1 MFLLNKKTGGFP
13 VRYLKGKEIRK
24 LFLDY
29 FAKHGHE
36 IVPSSP
42 LVPADD
48 PTLLFTNAGMVQFK
62 KVFLGQEE
70 RPYKRAA
77 SCQKCVRAGGKH
89 NDLENVGYTARHH
102 TFFEMLGNFSF
113 GDYFKEEAIYYAW
126 DFLTKVLE
134 LPKER
139 LYVTVY
145 KDDDEAFSLWQKIAG
160 LPAERIVRLGEKDN
174 FWAMGDTGPCGPC
187 SEIIFDQ
194 GPEVGCGRPDCQ
206 VGCDC
211 DRYLELW
218 NLVFMQYER
227 DEKGNLSPLP
237 RPCID
242 TGMGLERITATIQ
255 GVKTNFDCDLFAGL
269 MAKISD
275 LTGFIYG
282 EDKKRDV
289 AFRVIADHS
298 RAAAFL
304 IADGVLPSNEGRG
317 YVLRRIIRRAVR
329 FGRTLGLEKPFLYDT
344 ASVVVEEMSDV
355 YPELL
360 RAAQTIEKI
369 LVLEEERF
377 RETLERGLA
386 LLEEELK
393 KLSQA
398 GQKVIPGAFIFK
410 LYDTYGFP
418 YDIVRDIALER
429 GFELDMLGFE
439 KEMAKQRER
448 SRKAWKGEMAKAPQ
462 VFIKLLEKG
471 LGKEFVGYETT
482 EAEAEILAMVKDGQ
496 EVEEI
501 SAGEKAEAVFSET
514 PFYGEAGGQVGDT
527 GLVIGPEGQAEVTD
541 TYRLGEL
548 FIHKLKVKT
557 GKLKKGEKVKLSV
570 FSSRRAAIARHHTAT
585 HLLHA
590 ALRRLLGDHVH
601 QAGSLVAPERLR
613 FDFTHFEP
621 LTQEEIF
628 ALEDLINARVR
639 DNLPVEVKLMS
650 YQEAVKQG
658 AMALFGEKYEDKV
671 RVIRIGSFSME
682 LCGGTHVHRTG
693 DLGFFKIVSE
703 SSVSAG
709 VRRIEA
715 VVGEPA
721 VNFVHDLE
729 KEKATLA
736 AKLKVA
742 PAELHKRIDTLL
754 KQLKEAQEEIESL
767 KRQLAR
773 GSLEELLS
781 QVKEINGVKLLAAE
795 VTAKDAKTMREMGDF
810 LRNKLGSGVIV
821 LGAAANGKA
830 QLLAMVTKDLK
841 DKVHAG
847 KIIAELAQVVGG
859 RGGGRPDMAQGGGPK
874 GEALKE
880 ALIKAEEVVAKM
892 LG

>member
-1 MFLLNKKTGGFP
+1 
-13 VRYLKGKEIRK
+13 VRYLKGKEIRR

-29 FAKHGHE
+29 FARHGHE

-113 GDYFKEEAIYYAW
+113 GDYFKREAIAFAW
-126 DFLTKVLE
+126 EFLTKELE
-134 LPKER
+134 LPVER
-139 LYVTVY
+139 LYVTIY
-145 KDDDEAFSLWQKIAG
+145 QDDDEAAELWKEVAG
-160 LPAERIVRLGEKDN
+160 LPPERIVRLGEKDN

-194 GPEVGCGRPDCQ
+194 GPEVGCGRPDCR

-227 DEKGNLSPLP
+227 DESGRLSPLP

-269 MAKISD
+269 MAKITD
-275 LTGFIYG
+275 LTGFHYG
-282 EDKKRDV
+282 EDQKRDV

-298 RAAAFL
+298 RASAFL

-317 YVLRRIIRRAVR
+317 YVLRRIIRRAIR
-329 FGRTLGLEKPFLYDT
+329 FGRALGLEKPFLYET
-344 ASVVVEEMSDV
+344 ALVVVDEMGEV
-355 YPELL
+355 YPELI
-360 RAAQTIEKI
+360 RAKQTIEKI

-386 LLEEELK
+386 LLEEELSR
-393 KLSQA
+393 LSA
-398 GQKVIPGAFIFK
+398 RGQKVIPGEFIFK

-418 YDIVRDIALER
+418 YDIVRDVALER
-429 GFELDMLGFE
+429 GFSLDMAGFE
-439 KEMAKQRER
+439 REMAKQRER
-448 SRKAWKGEMAKAPQ
+448 SRKHWKGEIAKAPAALRR
-462 VFIKLLEKG
+462 LLEAG
-471 LGKEFVGYETT
+471 LGKTFVGYETT
-482 EAEAEILAMVKDGQ
+482 EAEAEILALIQKGN

-501 SAGEKAEAVFSET
+501 REGEEAEAVFSKT

-527 GLVIGPEGQAEVTD
+527 GLVIGPSGQAEVVD
-541 TYRLGEL
+541 TYRLGDL
-548 FIHKLKVKT
+548 FIHKLKVKSGLLRKAET
-557 GKLKKGEKVKLSV
+557 VKLSV

-590 ALRRLLGDHVH
+590 ALRRILGEHVH
-601 QAGSLVAPERLR
+601 QAGSLVAPDRLR

-621 LTQEEIF
+621 LKLEEIF
-628 ALEDLINARVR
+628 AIEDLVNARIR
-639 DNLPVEVKLMS
+639 DDLPVEAKIMS
-650 YQEAVKQG
+650 YREAVNQG
-658 AMALFGEKYEDKV
+658 AMALFGEKYGEEV
-671 RVIRIGSFSME
+671 RVIQIGSFSME
-682 LCGGTHVHRTG
+682 LCGGTHVHHTG
-693 DLGFFKIVSE
+693 EIGYFKIISE
-703 SSVSAG
+703 GSVSAG

-715 VVGEPA
+715 VAGEAA
-721 VNFVHDLE
+721 VNFVHELE
-729 KEKATLA
+729 QERQRLA
-736 AKLKVA
+736 FKLKTS
-742 PAELHKRIDTLL
+742 PAELEKRLDGLL
-754 KQLKEAQEEIESL
+754 KQVKELQQEIESL
-767 KRQLAR
+767 RRQMAR
-773 GSLEELLS
+773 GGLEGLLQ
-781 QVKEINGVKLLAAE
+781 QVQEVNGVKVLAAQVE
-795 VTAKDAKTMREMGDF
+795 APDAKALREMGDF
-810 LRNKLGSGVIV
+810 LRDRLGSGVVI
-821 LGAAANGKA
+821 LAAASNGKA
-830 QLLAMVTKDLK
+830 QLLAMVTKDLVGK
-841 DKVHAG
+841 IHAG
-847 KIIAELAQVVGG
+847 RIIQELAPLVGG

-874 GEALKE
+874 AEALAEALKKVPE
-880 ALIKAEEVVAKM
+880 IVARQSKED
-892 LG
+892 

>member
-1 MFLLNKKTGGFP
+1 M
-13 VRYLKGKEIRK
+13 RYLKGKEIRK

-29 FAKHGHE
+29 FAKQGHE

-113 GDYFKEEAIYYAW
+113 GDYFKEEAIFYAW
-126 DFLTKVLE
+126 EFLTKVLE

-145 KDDDEAFSLWQKIAG
+145 KDDDEAYALWQKIAG
-160 LPAERIVRLGEKDN
+160 LSQDRIVRLGEKDN

-194 GPEVGCGRPDCQ
+194 GEDVGCGRPDCQ

-269 MAKISD
+269 MSKISD
-275 LTGFIYG
+275 LTGIHYG
-282 EDKKRDV
+282 ENKKTDV

-317 YVLRRIIRRAVR
+317 YVLRRIIRRAIR

-344 ASVVVEEMSDV
+344 ALVVVEEMGDV

-377 RETLERGLA
+377 RETLERGLS
-386 LLEEELK
+386 LLYEEIEKLK
-393 KLSQA
+393 KS
-398 GQKVIPGAFIFK
+398 GEKIIPGSFIFK

-418 YDIVRDIALER
+418 YDIVRDIALEH
-429 GFELDMLGFE
+429 GLELDMLGFE

-448 SRKAWKGEMAKAPQ
+448 SRKAWKGELAKAPQ
-462 VFIKLLEKG
+462 VFTKLLEKG

-482 EAEAEILAMVKDGQ
+482 EAEAEILAIVQKGKEIDALCEG
-496 EVEEI
+496 EE
-501 SAGEKAEAVFSET
+501 AEAVFSKT

-527 GLVIGPEGQAEVTD
+527 GLVIGKEGQAEVVD
-541 TYRLGEL
+541 TYRLGEI
-548 FIHKLKVKT
+548 FVHKLKCKT
-557 GKLKKGEKVKLSV
+557 GTLKKGEKVKLSV

-590 ALRRLLGDHVH
+590 ALRRILGDHVH
-601 QAGSLVAPERLR
+601 QAGSLVAPDRLR

-621 LTQEEIF
+621 LKLEEIF
-628 ALEDLINARVR
+628 ALEDLINARIR
-639 DNLPVEVKLMS
+639 DNIPVEVKLMS
-650 YQEAVKQG
+650 YKEAIDQG
-658 AMALFGEKYEDKV
+658 AMALFGEKYADKV
-671 RVIRIGSFSME
+671 RVIRIGNFSME

-693 DLGFFKIVSE
+693 DIGFFKIIAE
-703 SSVSAG
+703 GSVSAG

-715 VVGEPA
+715 VAGEPA

-729 KEKATLA
+729 KEKALIA
-736 AKLKVA
+736 SKLKVA
-742 PAELHKRIDTLL
+742 PSELPKRVETLL
-754 KQLKEAQEEIESL
+754 KQLKEAQEEIETL
-767 KRQLAR
+767 RRQLAR
-773 GSLEELLS
+773 GGLESLLN
-781 QVKEINGVKLLAAE
+781 QVQEINGIKIIAAE
-795 VTAKDAKTMREMGDF
+795 VPAKDAKTLREMGDF
-810 LRNKLGSGVIV
+810 LREKLGSGVVV
-821 LGAAANGKA
+821 LGASVNGKA

-841 DKVHAG
+841 EKVHAG
-847 KIIAELAQVVGG
+847 KIISALAPLVGG
-859 RGGGRPDMAQGGGPK
+859 RGGGRPDMAQGGGPDAQK
-874 GEALKE
+874 LKE
-880 ALIKAEEVVAKM
+880 ALEKAPKLIADMIK
-892 LG
+892 

>member
-1 MFLLNKKTGGFP
+1 M
-13 VRYLKGKEIRK
+13 RYLKGKEIRQ

-29 FAKHGHE
+29 FARKGHT
-36 IVPSSP
+36 IVPSSS

-113 GDYFKEEAIYYAW
+113 GDYFKEEAIAYAW
-126 DFLTKVLE
+126 EFLTKELE
-134 LPKER
+134 LPVER

-145 KDDDEAFSLWQKIAG
+145 KDDDEAFALWQKIAG
-160 LPAERIVRLGEKDN
+160 LPAERIVRLGEADN

-194 GPEVGCGRPDCQ
+194 GPEVGCGRPDCR

-227 DEKGNLSPLP
+227 DEEGRLSPLP

-242 TGMGLERITATIQ
+242 TGMGLERITATLQ
-255 GVKTNFDCDLFAGL
+255 GVKTNFDSDLFAGL
-269 MAKISD
+269 MAKISA
-275 LTGFIYG
+275 LTGLHYG
-282 EDKKRDV
+282 QDQKNDV

-329 FGRTLGLEKPFLYDT
+329 FGRSLGLERPFLYET
-344 ASVVVEEMSDV
+344 AHVVVEEMGET
-355 YPELL
+355 YPELI

-369 LVLEEERF
+369 LVLEEEKF

-393 KLSQA
+393 KLA
-398 GQKVIPGAFIFK
+398 QKGERVIPGEFIFK

-418 YDIVRDIALER
+418 YDIVRDVALER
-429 GFELDMLGFE
+429 GFSLDMAGFE
-439 KEMAKQRER
+439 REMAKQRER
-448 SRKAWKGEMAKAPQ
+448 SRKAWRGELAKAPK
-462 VFIKLLEKG
+462 VFLSLLEKG

-482 EAEAEILAMVKDGQ
+482 EAEAEVLALARGQ
-496 EVEEI
+496 EEVQALSSGEE
-501 SAGEKAEAVFSET
+501 GEAVFSKT

-527 GLVIGPEGQAEVTD
+527 GLVLAPGGQAEVVD

-548 FIHKLKVKT
+548 FVHKLKVKE
-557 GKLKKGEKVKLSV
+557 GVLRKGDPVKLSV

-601 QAGSLVAPERLR
+601 QAGSLVAPDRLR

-621 LTQEEIF
+621 LTMEEIF
-628 ALEDLINARVR
+628 ALEDLINARIR

-650 YQEAVKQG
+650 YKEAVDQG
-658 AMALFGEKYEDKV
+658 AMALFGEKYGEKV
-671 RVIRIGSFSME
+671 RVIRIGNFSME

-693 DLGFFKIVSE
+693 DIGYF
-703 SSVSAG
+703 
-709 VRRIEA
+709 
-715 VVGEPA
+715 
-721 VNFVHDLE
+721 
-729 KEKATLA
+729 
-736 AKLKVA
+736 
-742 PAELHKRIDTLL
+742 
-754 KQLKEAQEEIESL
+754 
-767 KRQLAR
+767 
-773 GSLEELLS
+773 
-781 QVKEINGVKLLAAE
+781 
-795 VTAKDAKTMREMGDF
+795 
-810 LRNKLGSGVIV
+810 
-821 LGAAANGKA
+821 
-830 QLLAMVTKDLK
+830 
-841 DKVHAG
+841 
-847 KIIAELAQVVGG
+847 KIIAESSV
-859 RGGGRPDMAQGGGPK
+859 
-874 GEALKE
+874 
-880 ALIKAEEVVAKM
+880 
-892 LG
+892 

>member
-1 MFLLNKKTGGFP
+1 M
-13 VRYLKGKEIRK
+13 RYLKGKEIRR

-29 FAKHGHE
+29 FARHGHE

-113 GDYFKEEAIYYAW
+113 GDYFKREAIAFAW
-126 DFLTKVLE
+126 EFLTKELE
-134 LPKER
+134 LPVER
-139 LYVTVY
+139 LYVTIY
-145 KDDDEAFSLWQKIAG
+145 QDDDEAAELWKEVAG
-160 LPAERIVRLGEKDN
+160 LPPERIVRLGEKDN

-194 GPEVGCGRPDCQ
+194 GPEVGCGRPDCR

-227 DEKGNLSPLP
+227 DESGRLSPLP

-269 MAKISD
+269 MAKITD
-275 LTGFIYG
+275 LTGFHYG
-282 EDKKRDV
+282 EDQKRDV

-298 RAAAFL
+298 RASAFL

-317 YVLRRIIRRAVR
+317 YVLRRIIRRAIR
-329 FGRTLGLEKPFLYDT
+329 FGRALGLEKPFLYET
-344 ASVVVEEMSDV
+344 ALVVVDEMGEV
-355 YPELL
+355 YPELI
-360 RAAQTIEKI
+360 RAKQTIEKI

-386 LLEEELK
+386 LLEEELSR
-393 KLSQA
+393 LSA
-398 GQKVIPGAFIFK
+398 RGQKVIPGEFIFK

-418 YDIVRDIALER
+418 YDIVRDVALER
-429 GFELDMLGFE
+429 GFSLDMAGFE
-439 KEMAKQRER
+439 REMAKQRER
-448 SRKAWKGEMAKAPQ
+448 SRKHWKGEIAKAPAALRR
-462 VFIKLLEKG
+462 LLEAG
-471 LGKEFVGYETT
+471 LGKTFVGYETT
-482 EAEAEILAMVKDGQ
+482 EAEAEILALIQKGN

-501 SAGEKAEAVFSET
+501 REGEEAEAVFSKT

-527 GLVIGPEGQAEVTD
+527 GLVIGPSGQAEVVD
-541 TYRLGEL
+541 TYRLGDL
-548 FIHKLKVKT
+548 FIHKLKVKSGLLRKAET
-557 GKLKKGEKVKLSV
+557 VKLSV

-590 ALRRLLGDHVH
+590 ALRRILGEHVH
-601 QAGSLVAPERLR
+601 QAGSLVAPDRLR

-621 LTQEEIF
+621 LKLEEIF
-628 ALEDLINARVR
+628 AIEDLVNARIR
-639 DNLPVEVKLMS
+639 DDLPVEAKIMS
-650 YQEAVKQG
+650 YREAVNQG
-658 AMALFGEKYEDKV
+658 AMALFGEKYGEEV
-671 RVIRIGSFSME
+671 RVIQIGSFSME
-682 LCGGTHVHRTG
+682 LCGGTHVHHTG
-693 DLGFFKIVSE
+693 EIGYFKIISE
-703 SSVSAG
+703 GSVSAG

-715 VVGEPA
+715 VAGEAA
-721 VNFVHDLE
+721 VNFVHELE
-729 KEKATLA
+729 QERQRLA
-736 AKLKVA
+736 FKLKTS
-742 PAELHKRIDTLL
+742 PAELEKRLDGLL
-754 KQLKEAQEEIESL
+754 KQVKELQQEIESL
-767 KRQLAR
+767 RRQMAR
-773 GSLEELLS
+773 GGLEGLLQ
-781 QVKEINGVKLLAAE
+781 QVQEVNGVKVLAAQVE
-795 VTAKDAKTMREMGDF
+795 APDAKALREMGDF
-810 LRNKLGSGVIV
+810 LRDRLGSGVVI
-821 LGAAANGKA
+821 LAAASNGKA
-830 QLLAMVTKDLK
+830 QLLAMVTKDLVGK
-841 DKVHAG
+841 IHAG
-847 KIIAELAQVVGG
+847 RIIQELAPLVGG

-874 GEALKE
+874 AEALAEALKKVPE
-880 ALIKAEEVVAKM
+880 IVARQSKED
-892 LG
+892 

>member
-1 MFLLNKKTGGFP
+1 M
-13 VRYLKGKEIRK
+13 RYLKGKEIRK

-29 FAKHGHE
+29 FARKGHE

-89 NDLENVGYTARHH
+89 NDLENVGYTARHQ

-113 GDYFKEEAIYYAW
+113 GDYFKEEAIAYAW
-126 DFLTKVLE
+126 EFLTKELE
-134 LPKER
+134 LPVER
-139 LYVTVY
+139 LYVTVFR
-145 KDDDEAFSLWQKIAG
+145 DDDEAFELWRKIAG

-187 SEIIFDQ
+187 SEIIYDQ
-194 GPEVGCGRPDCQ
+194 GPEVGCGRPECR

-211 DRYLELW
+211 DRFLELW

-227 DEKGNLSPLP
+227 DEQGNLSPLP

-275 LTGFIYG
+275 LTGFHYG
-282 EDKKRDV
+282 EEPRRDV

-329 FGRTLGLEKPFLYDT
+329 FGRSLGLEKPFLYET
-344 ASVVVEEMSDV
+344 ANVVVEEMGEV
-355 YPELL
+355 YPELT

-369 LVLEEERF
+369 LVLEEEKF

-386 LLEEELK
+386 LLEEELQ
-393 KLSQA
+393 KLSQR
-398 GQKVIPGAFIFK
+398 GEKVIPGPFIFK

-418 YDIVRDIALER
+418 YDIVRDVALER
-429 GFELDMLGFE
+429 GFSLDMAGFE
-439 KEMAKQRER
+439 REMAKQRER
-448 SRKAWKGEMAKAPQ
+448 SRKAWKGELTKAPQ
-462 VFIKLLEKG
+462 VFLSLLEKG

-482 EAEAEILAMVKDGQ
+482 EAEAEVLALVKKGT
-496 EVEEI
+496 EVKALKEGEE
-501 SAGEKAEAVFSET
+501 GEAVFSKT

-527 GLVIGPEGQAEVTD
+527 GLVIGPNGQAEVVD

-548 FIHKLKVKT
+548 FIHKLKMEKGT
-557 GKLKKGEKVKLSV
+557 LATGEKVKLSV

-590 ALRRLLGDHVH
+590 ALRHILGEHVH
-601 QAGSLVAPERLR
+601 QAGSLVAPDRLR
-613 FDFTHFEP
+613 FDFTHFEA
-621 LTQEEIF
+621 LGLEEIF
-628 ALEDLINARVR
+628 ALEELINARIR

-650 YQEAVKQG
+650 YKEAVDQG
-658 AMALFGEKYEDKV
+658 AMALFGEKYGEKV
-671 RVIRIGSFSME
+671 RVIRIGNFYFE

-693 DLGFFKIVSE
+693 DIGYFKIVSE

-715 VVGEPA
+715 VAGEPA
-721 VNFVHDLE
+721 VKFVHQLE
-729 KEKATLA
+729 EERARLA
-736 AKLKVA
+736 AKLKVS
-742 PAELHKRIDTLL
+742 PAELSKRIDTLL
-754 KQLKEAQEEIESL
+754 KQLKEAQQEIENL
-767 KRQLAR
+767 KRQLSR
-773 GSLEELLS
+773 GGLEGLLS
-781 QVKEINGVKLLAAE
+781 QVKEIDGVKLLAAKVE
-795 VTAKDAKTMREMGDF
+795 AKDAKMLREMGDF
-810 LRNKLGSGVIV
+810 LRNRLGSGVVI
-821 LGAAANGKA
+821 LASPTDGKV
-830 QLLAMVTKDLK
+830 QLLAMVTKDLASK
-841 DKVHAG
+841 IHAG
-847 KIIAELAQVVGG
+847 KIISALASLVGG
-859 RGGGRPDMAQGGGPK
+859 RGGGRPEMAQGGGPRV
-874 GEALKE
+874 EALPE
-880 ALIKAEEVVAKM
+880 VLAKAEEVVLAQLK
-892 LG
+892 G

>member
-1 MFLLNKKTGGFP
+1 M
-13 VRYLKGKEIRK
+13 RYLKGKEIRQ

-29 FAKHGHE
+29 FARKGHT
-36 IVPSSP
+36 IVPSSS

-113 GDYFKEEAIYYAW
+113 GDYFKEEAIAYAW
-126 DFLTKVLE
+126 EFLTKELE
-134 LPKER
+134 LPVER

-145 KDDDEAFSLWQKIAG
+145 KDDDEAFALWQKIAG
-160 LPAERIVRLGEKDN
+160 LPAERIVRLGEADN

-194 GPEVGCGRPDCQ
+194 GPEVGCGRPDCR

-227 DEKGNLSPLP
+227 DEEGRLSPLP

-242 TGMGLERITATIQ
+242 TGMGLERITATLQ
-255 GVKTNFDCDLFAGL
+255 GVKTNFDSDLFAGL
-269 MAKISD
+269 MAKISA
-275 LTGFIYG
+275 LTGLHYG
-282 EDKKRDV
+282 QDQKNDV

-329 FGRTLGLEKPFLYDT
+329 FGRSLGLERPFLYET
-344 ASVVVEEMSDV
+344 AHVVVEEMGET
-355 YPELL
+355 YPELT

-369 LVLEEERF
+369 LVLEEEKF

-393 KLSQA
+393 KLAQK
-398 GQKVIPGAFIFK
+398 GEKVIPGEFIFK

-418 YDIVRDIALER
+418 YDIVRDVALER
-429 GFELDMLGFE
+429 GFSLDMAGFE
-439 KEMAKQRER
+439 REMAKQRER
-448 SRKAWKGEMAKAPQ
+448 SRKAWRGELAKAPK
-462 VFIKLLEKG
+462 VFLSLLEKG

-482 EAEAEILAMVKDGQ
+482 EAEAEVLALARGQ
-496 EVEEI
+496 EEVQALSSGEE
-501 SAGEKAEAVFSET
+501 GEAVFSKT

-527 GLVIGPEGQAEVTD
+527 GLVLAPGGQAEVVD

-548 FIHKLKVKT
+548 FVHKLKVKE
-557 GKLKKGEKVKLSV
+557 GVLRKGDRVKLSV

-601 QAGSLVAPERLR
+601 QAGSLVAPDRLR

-621 LTQEEIF
+621 LTMEEIF
-628 ALEDLINARVR
+628 ALEDLINARIR

-650 YQEAVKQG
+650 YKEAVDQG
-658 AMALFGEKYEDKV
+658 AMALFGEKYGEKV
-671 RVIRIGSFSME
+671 RVIRIGNFSME

-693 DLGFFKIVSE
+693 DIGYFKIIAE

-709 VRRIEA
+709 IRRIEA
-715 VVGEPA
+715 VAGEPA
-721 VNFVHDLE
+721 VKFVHALE
-729 KEKATLA
+729 EERAQLA

-742 PAELHKRIDTLL
+742 PKELPKRLDTLL
-754 KQLKEAQEEIESL
+754 KQLREAQQEIEAL
-767 KRQLAR
+767 RRQLAR
-773 GSLEELLS
+773 GGLEGLLS
-781 QVKEINGVKLLAAE
+781 QVKEIDGIKVLAAQVE
-795 VTAKDAKTMREMGDF
+795 AQDAKTLREMGDF
-810 LRNKLGSGVIV
+810 LRDRLGSGVVI
-821 LGAAANGKA
+821 LASPTNGKV
-830 QLLAMVTKDLK
+830 QLLAMVTKDLTSR
-841 DKVHAG
+841 VHAG
-847 KIIAELAQVVGG
+847 KIVAALASLAEG

-874 GEALKE
+874 TEAIPQIIEKAPEIVSSQLKSSS
-880 ALIKAEEVVAKM
+880 
-892 LG
+892 

>member
-1 MFLLNKKTGGFP
+1 M
-13 VRYLKGKEIRK
+13 RYLKGKEIRK

-29 FAKHGHE
+29 FARHGHE

-113 GDYFKEEAIYYAW
+113 GDYFKREAIAFAW
-126 DFLTKVLE
+126 EFLTKELE
-134 LPKER
+134 LPVER

-145 KDDDEAFSLWQKIAG
+145 QDDDEAALLWKEIAG
-160 LPAERIVRLGEKDN
+160 LPAERIIRLGEADN

-194 GPEVGCGRPDCQ
+194 GPEVGCRRPDCQ

-227 DEKGNLSPLP
+227 DENGRLSPLP

-269 MAKISD
+269 MAKIGA
-275 LTGFIYG
+275 LTGLHYG
-282 EDKKRDV
+282 ENSKHDV

-298 RAAAFL
+298 RASAFL

-329 FGRTLGLEKPFLYDT
+329 FGRVLGLEKPFLYET
-344 ASVVVEEMSDV
+344 ALVVVEEMGDV

-360 RAAQTIEKI
+360 RAKQTIEKI
-369 LVLEEERF
+369 LLLEEERF

-386 LLEEELK
+386 LLEEELR
-393 KLSQA
+393 KLSA
-398 GQKVIPGAFIFK
+398 RAEKVIPGEFIFK

-429 GFELDMLGFE
+429 GFSLDMAGFE
-439 KEMAKQRER
+439 REMKKQRER
-448 SRKAWKGEMAKAPQ
+448 SRKHWKGELAKAPEA
-462 VFIKLLEKG
+462 FRKLLEAG
-471 LGKEFVGYETT
+471 LGKTFVGYETT
-482 EAEAEILAMVKDGQ
+482 EAEAEVLALVREGQ
-496 EVEEI
+496 EVAEVREGEE
-501 SAGEKAEAVFSET
+501 AEAVFSKT

-527 GLVIGPEGQAEVTD
+527 GLVIGPSGQAEVLD
-541 TYRLGEL
+541 TYRLGDL
-548 FIHKLKVKT
+548 FIHKLRLKT
-557 GKLKKGEKVKLSV
+557 GFLRRGETVKLSV

-590 ALRRLLGDHVH
+590 ALRHILGDHVH
-601 QAGSLVAPERLR
+601 QAGSLVAPDRLR

-621 LTQEEIF
+621 LKFEEIF
-628 ALEDLINARVR
+628 AIEDLVNARIR
-639 DNLPVEVKLMS
+639 DDLPVEVKIMS
-650 YQEAVKQG
+650 YKEAVDQG
-658 AMALFGEKYEDKV
+658 AMALFGEKYGEEV
-671 RVIRIGSFSME
+671 RVIQIGSFSME
-682 LCGGTHVHRTG
+682 LCGGTHVRHTG
-693 DLGFFKIVSE
+693 EIGFFKIVSE
-703 SSVSAG
+703 GSVSAG
-709 VRRIEA
+709 IRRLEA
-715 VVGEPA
+715 VAGEAA
-721 VNFVHDLE
+721 VNFVHELE
-729 KEKATLA
+729 RERERLA
-736 AKLKVA
+736 AKLKTS
-742 PAELHKRIDTLL
+742 PAELEKRLDGFL
-754 KQLKEAQEEIESL
+754 KRVKELEQEIETL
-767 KRQLAR
+767 RRQLAR
-773 GSLEELLS
+773 GGLEGLL
-781 QVKEINGVKLLAAE
+781 QKVREINGIKVLAAQVE
-795 VTAKDAKTMREMGDF
+795 AKDAKTLREMGDF
-810 LRNKLGSGVIV
+810 LRERLGSGVVI
-821 LGAAANGKA
+821 LGAKSNGKA
-830 QLLAMVTKDLK
+830 QLLAMVTKDL
-841 DKVHAG
+841 AG
-847 KIIAELAQVVGG
+847 KIHAGEIIQELANLIGG
-859 RGGGRPDMAQGGGPK
+859 RGGGRPEMAQGGGPK
-874 GEALKE
+874 IEALSQ
-880 ALIKAEEVVAKM
+880 ALDKAQEIVAKQVKA
-892 LG
+892 

>member
-1 MFLLNKKTGGFP
+1 M
-13 VRYLKGKEIRK
+13 RYLKGKEIRR

-29 FAKHGHE
+29 FARHGHE

-113 GDYFKEEAIYYAW
+113 GDYFKREAIAFAW
-126 DFLTKVLE
+126 EFLTKELE
-134 LPKER
+134 LPVER
-139 LYVTVY
+139 LYVTIY
-145 KDDDEAFSLWQKIAG
+145 QDDNEAAELWKEIAG
-160 LPAERIVRLGEKDN
+160 LPPERIVRLGEKDN

-194 GPEVGCGRPDCQ
+194 GPEVGCGRPDCR

-227 DEKGNLSPLP
+227 DESGRLSPLP

-269 MAKISD
+269 MAKITD
-275 LTGFIYG
+275 LTGFHYG
-282 EDKKRDV
+282 EDQKRDV

-298 RAAAFL
+298 RASAFL

-317 YVLRRIIRRAVR
+317 YVLRRIIRRAIR
-329 FGRTLGLEKPFLYDT
+329 FGRALGLEKPFLYET
-344 ASVVVEEMSDV
+344 ALVVVDEMGEV
-355 YPELL
+355 YPELI
-360 RAAQTIEKI
+360 RAKQTIEKI

-386 LLEEELK
+386 LLEEELSR
-393 KLSQA
+393 LSA
-398 GQKVIPGAFIFK
+398 RGQKVIPGEFIFK

-418 YDIVRDIALER
+418 YDIVRDVALER
-429 GFELDMLGFE
+429 GFSLDMAGFE
-439 KEMAKQRER
+439 REMAKQRER
-448 SRKAWKGEMAKAPQ
+448 SRKHWKGEIAKAPAALRR
-462 VFIKLLEKG
+462 LLEAG
-471 LGKEFVGYETT
+471 LGKTFVGYETT
-482 EAEAEILAMVKDGQ
+482 EAEAEILALIQKGN

-501 SAGEKAEAVFSET
+501 REGEEAEAVFSKT

-527 GLVIGPEGQAEVTD
+527 GLVIGPSGQAEVVD
-541 TYRLGEL
+541 TYRLGDL
-548 FIHKLKVKT
+548 FIHKLKVKSGLLRKAET
-557 GKLKKGEKVKLSV
+557 VKLSV

-590 ALRRLLGDHVH
+590 ALRRILGEHVH
-601 QAGSLVAPERLR
+601 QAGSLVAPDRLR

-621 LTQEEIF
+621 LKLEEIF
-628 ALEDLINARVR
+628 AIEDLVNARIR
-639 DNLPVEVKLMS
+639 DDLPVEAKIMS
-650 YQEAVKQG
+650 YREAVNQG
-658 AMALFGEKYEDKV
+658 AMALFGEKYGEEV
-671 RVIRIGSFSME
+671 RVIQIGSFSME
-682 LCGGTHVHRTG
+682 LCGGTHVHHTG
-693 DLGFFKIVSE
+693 EIGYFKIISE
-703 SSVSAG
+703 GSVSAG

-715 VVGEPA
+715 VAGEAA
-721 VNFVHDLE
+721 VNFVHELE
-729 KEKATLA
+729 QERQRLA
-736 AKLKVA
+736 FKLKTS
-742 PAELHKRIDTLL
+742 PAELEKRLDGLL
-754 KQLKEAQEEIESL
+754 KQVKELQQEIESL
-767 KRQLAR
+767 RRQMAR
-773 GSLEELLS
+773 GGLEGLLQ
-781 QVKEINGVKLLAAE
+781 QVQEVNGVKVLAAQVE
-795 VTAKDAKTMREMGDF
+795 APDAKALREMGDF
-810 LRNKLGSGVIV
+810 LRDRLGSGVVI
-821 LGAAANGKA
+821 LAAASNGKA
-830 QLLAMVTKDLK
+830 QLLAMVTKDLVGK
-841 DKVHAG
+841 IHAG
-847 KIIAELAQVVGG
+847 RIIQELAPLVGG

-874 GEALKE
+874 AEALAEALKKVPE
-880 ALIKAEEVVAKM
+880 IVARQSKED
-892 LG
+892 